1 MDNFTFKLPTRFV
14 FGKGT
19 ETEAGRLVAHYGGTK
34 VLVLFGGGS
43 VVRSGLLKR
52 VCDSLDR
59 ALLDYVELGGV
70 KSNPRASLVC
80 EGISLVADE
89 KIDFI
94 LAVGGGSVIDTAKA
108 IAAGACYRGD
118 FWDFYE
124 GDRSPDEALPIGC
137 VLTIAASGSEAS
149 PDSVITQDKT
159 MLKRETSADVLLPTF
174 SILNPQ
180 LTETL
185 PAYQTAAGIVDMY
198 SHLLER
204 YLTNT
209 CDVEVTDR
217 MIEGL
222 MLAIIVE
229 SAKVMANL
237 GDYEARANIM
247 WAATL
252 AHNNMA
258 GVGRSQDWASHEIE
272 YALSS
277 RYGVAHGAG
286 LAAVMPAVML
296 ETLEHDVPRFA
307 RLARNVWDVDVEDD
321 CSAALA
327 GIEAQRAWCAR
338 MGMPTTLG
346 EIGGSEDDIPALAHE
361 TCWSGGRTGRVGG
374 FCPLDEDGVTRVFKR
389 ML

>member
-70 KSNPRASLVC
+70 KPNPRASLVY

-94 LAVGGGSVIDTAKA
+94 LAVGGGSVIDAAKVIA
-108 IAAGACYRGD
+108 GAAKYDGDAWDLVLAAGACYRGD

-124 GDRSPDEALPIGC
+124 GDRAPDEALPIGC

-174 SILNPQ
+174 SILNPE

-258 GVGRSQDWASHEIE
+258 G
-272 YALSS
+272 
-277 RYGVAHGAG
+277 GAQSG
-286 LAAVMPAVML
+286 
-296 ETLEHDVPRFA
+296 
-307 RLARNVWDVDVEDD
+307 
-321 CSAALA
+321 
-327 GIEAQRAWCAR
+327 
-338 MGMPTTLG
+338 LG
-346 EIGGSEDDIPALAHE
+346 EPRDRVRAVVAVRRGARCRSCGGHARGDARDARARRAAFRSLGTQRLGRRCRGRLFRRPCRHRGAARVVRPDGHAHDA
-361 TCWSGGRTGRVGG
+361 WRDRWKRGRHSRAGA
-374 FCPLDEDGVTRVFKR
+374 
-389 ML
+389 